1 MSKTENR
8 DNINTMQA
16 EASRQKP
23 AVKFGEPNFD
33 SRTIFTGD
41 NLHVMRGMN
50 DACIDVIYLDPPF
63 NSEEKYGEIFDPE
76 DEEKKAI
83 FKDIWTLHD
92 VDLAWWGEIKKENE
106 ALYKYLDAVR
116 GIHSPGLMSY
126 LIYMSV
132 RLLEMKRLLT
142 PTGSIY
148 LHCDWHA
155 SHYLKSLMD
164 AIFGKDNF
172 RNEIVWCYR
181 KMPNKI
187 RGFQRNHD
195 VVLFYTKSDEF
206 TFNPQYGEMT
216 AGSLKTFE
224 SGKKR
229 GYNANNSKKMV
240 TVFNWDKY
248 NEAVKS
254 GKIPNDLKPVEFKGG
269 KPLLR
274 DWWDDI
280 KILGGP
286 NNKER
291 ITAGKYPT
299 LKPLALLK
307 RIILASSN
315 EEDMVLDPFCGCATT
330 CVAAEDEG
338 RQWVGIDISPEAANR
353 VKKRITSDLFHENF
367 NHLTT
372 LPIKTDEY
380 NPKEY
385 KTRDN
390 LIILYGRQAGYCFLC
405 FKWKNAEDM
414 SIDHIIP
421 QSKNGSNRLDNLQ
434 MLCHKCNSRKGN
446 KTYEQAL
453 AIQFKEE
460 GAVWEHRKH
469 EAELEIKRALG
480 QPKKH

>member
-1 MSKTENR
+1 MIT
-8 DNINTMQA
+8 A
-16 EASRQKP
+16 
-23 AVKFGEPNFD
+23 NFD
-33 SRTIFTGD
+33 SHTIFTGD
-41 NLHVMRGMN
+41 NLYVMRGMN
-50 DACIDVIYLDPPF
+50 SNCIDLIYLDPPF
-63 NSEEKYGEIFDPE
+63 KSDAKYGTFFDPD
-76 DEEKKAI
+76 DEELKEV
-83 FKDIWTLHD
+83 FTDIWRLQD
-92 VDLAWWGEIKKENE
+92 IDLAWWEKIKKENE
-106 ALYKYLDAVR
+106 ALYKYLGAVR
-116 GIHSPGLMSY
+116 VIHSPSMMSY

-195 VVLFYTKSDEF
+195 IVLFYTKSDEF

-216 AGSLKTFE
+216 VGSLKTFE

-248 NEAVKS
+248 NEAVNS

-315 EEDMVLDPFCGCATT
+315 KGDMVLDPFCGCATT
-330 CVAAEDEG
+330 CVAADNYG
-338 RQWVGIDISPEAANR
+338 RRWVGIDLSPEAGR
-353 VKKRITSDLFHENF
+353 LVTRRIESRLLEKKFQ
-367 NHLTT
+367 HLDTF
-372 LPIKTDEY
+372 PVRTDED
-380 NPKEY
+380 NPKQY
-385 KTRDN
+385 NTPDN
-390 LIILYGRQAGYCFLC
+390 KILLYGRQVGHCFLC
-405 FKWKNAEDM
+405 FHKKDMGDM

-421 QSKNGSNRLDNLQ
+421 QAKNGSNRLDNLQ
-434 MLCHKCNSRKGN
+434 MTCFKCNSAKRDKSN
-446 KTYEQAL
+446 EEAL
-453 AIQFKEE
+453 AIQWKKD
-460 GAVWEHRKH
+460 GVMWEQRKH
-469 EAELEIKRALG
+469 QVERKIHEELGRVV
-480 QPKKH
+480 

>member
-1 MSKTENR
+1 MPKTENR

-50 DACIDVIYLDPPF
+50 DGCIDTIYLDPPF

-126 LIYMSV
+126 LIYMAV
-132 RLLEMKRLLT
+132 RLLEMRRILK
-142 PTGSIY
+142 PTGTIY

-155 SHYLKSLMD
+155 GHYLKSLMD
-164 AIFGKDNF
+164 AIFGKNNF
-172 RNEIVWCYR
+172 RNEIVWFYHDTPGRPKKDFSR
-181 KMPNKI
+181 K
-187 RGFQRNHD
+187 HD
-195 VVLFYTKSDEF
+195 VIFRYVKGDKW
-206 TFNPQYGEMT
+206 TFN
-216 AGSLKTFE
+216 A
-224 SGKKR
+224 
-229 GYNANNSKKMV
+229 
-240 TVFNWDKY
+240 D
-248 NEAVKS
+248 AVKVSIKEASKERYKYERELGGKRTIGGDTS
-254 GKIPNDLKPVEFKGG
+254 GKIPEDVWQIPTAKG
-269 KPLLR
+269 
-274 DWWDDI
+274 
-280 KILGGP
+280 
-286 NNKER
+286 KER
-291 ITAGKYPT
+291 EIAGKYPT
-299 LKPLALLK
+299 LKPLKLLK
-307 RIILASSN
+307 RIIRASSKHG
-315 EEDMVLDPFCGCATT
+315 DMVLDPFCGCATT
-330 CVAAEDEG
+330 CVVAEDEG
-338 RQWVGIDISPEAANR
+338 LQWVGIDISPEAANR
-353 VKKRITSDLFHENF
+353 VKKRITSDLFHDNF
-367 NHLTT
+367 KHITT

-380 NPKEY
+380 NPKQY
-385 KTRDN
+385 NTREN
-390 LIILYGRQAGYCFLC
+390 KITLYGRQAGYCFLC
-405 FKWKNAEDM
+405 FKWKNVDDM

-434 MLCHKCNSRKGN
+434 MLCHKCNSAKGN

-453 AIQFKEE
+453 AIQFKDE

-480 QPKKH
+480 QPKKQ